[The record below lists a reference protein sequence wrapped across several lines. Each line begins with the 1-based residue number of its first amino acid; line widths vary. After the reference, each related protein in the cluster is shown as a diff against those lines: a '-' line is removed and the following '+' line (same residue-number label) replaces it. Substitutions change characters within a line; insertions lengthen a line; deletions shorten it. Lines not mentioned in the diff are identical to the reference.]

1 LVSLPRKS
9 RMNLFF
15 GAVRSGAVG
24 RLVRPLL
31 GCGSSGLLPKQRFG
45 AFDVV
50 WRCSVS
56 VHDAMER

>member
-1 LVSLPRKS
+1 
-9 RMNLFF
+9 MNLFF